1 MSKKTL
7 AMVLKDFNKP
17 LIPEEIEIPDL
28 RENEI
33 LVRIKAAGVCGSDV
47 HMWKGQ
53 DPRVALPLIL
63 GHEGVGEVVEIN
75 GDVKY
80 VNGEAIKTGDMIL
93 WNRGVSCGHCY
104 YCAVLNEPSLCPN
117 RKVYGI
123 NISRNEF
130 PYLNGCYSEYII
142 IRSGMDIFKVPKNV
156 DPAILVSASCSGA
169 TTAHGF
175 DIVKPNVGDVVLIQ
189 GPGPIGIF
197 STAFAKASGAREIIV
212 IGGSETRLNLCKE
225 FGATVTI
232 NRKKSDEKQ
241 RKDIIMDL
249 TNNRGVDFAVEAV
262 GYPEALRE
270 GLDLIRIGGTY
281 LSIGFGQP
289 MGTIEFDGYKDLV
302 HKNLRIQ
309 GVWVSSTRH
318 THQAMN
324 LVLSNEKLFE
334 KMITHRFDLKDANRA
349 LDVMDSKEAVKA
361 VLIP

>member
-7 AMVLKDFNKP
+7 AMVLGDFNKP
-17 LIPEEIEIPDL
+17 LIPEEIEIPGL
-28 RENEI
+28 RENEV

-53 DPRVALPLIL
+53 DPRVVLPMIL

-80 VNGEAIKTGDMIL
+80 VNGEVLKTGDMIL
-93 WNRGVSCGHCY
+93 WNRGISCGHCY

-123 NISRNEF
+123 NIPRNEY

-142 IRSGMDIFKVPKNV
+142 IRSGMDIFKVPEKV

-175 DIVKPNVGDVVLIQ
+175 DMAKPNVGDVVLIQ

-197 STAFAKASGAREIIV
+197 SVAFAKASGAREIIV
-212 IGGSETRLNLCKE
+212 IGGSESRLNLCKE
-225 FGATVTI
+225 FGATMTI
-232 NRKKSDEKQ
+232 NRRKFNEKQ
-241 RKDIIMDL
+241 RKDMIMDL
-249 TNNRGVDFAVEAV
+249 TNNRGVDFAVEAA

-270 GLDLIRIGGTY
+270 GLDLIRAGGTY

-289 MGTIEFDGYKDLV
+289 MGNMEFDGYKDLV
-302 HKNLRIQ
+302 HKNLKMQ

-324 LVLSNEKLFE
+324 LVLSNKKLFE
-334 KMITHRFDLKDANRA
+334 KMITHRFDLKDANKA
-349 LDVMDSKEAVKA
+349 MDVMDNKEAVKA